1 MSVDNCS
8 LNEKNVNF
16 DAAWLSER
24 EEYFQGLY
32 NDIMK
37 LRDQGKFAGRKI
49 AVVGCWNNFMEVKK
63 IIEQLSL
70 KVSFIADNNPKKQG
84 ISRCGIV
91 SQSVESLVDEENIA
105 ILVINN
111 MYWKDLR
118 QQLISLQ
125 FVENKDFFVLYGGA
139 KFEADAKGTN
149 DTSIIFPRTWDELRL
164 QAWDGFQSYKKI
176 NDKYKGLPIWLMH
189 QPSLG
194 DLYIFSLFLPIA
206 MGKKTVSECDCVLIV
221 TKNSTKKLAEA
232 IGYRNIELITFEEA
246 NKNWL
251 VLLKL
256 MGDQLN
262 IRNAVYHGLNT
273 IFQSLVW
280 NTAVTFRDSFT
291 KYVFHFEQ
299 EVEPIFFDFP
309 KRRDVVFRQ
318 FTELGLQPGKTV
330 LISPYAGHFEA
341 SISENQWKYLVNKLI
356 EKGYSVCTNCGSAN
370 ELPLPNTIA
379 ASIELQ
385 DCVEF
390 VEMAG
395 YFIGIRS
402 GFCDL
407 ICKADCKKIV
417 IYETGATAASIDYFG
432 FANMRIA
439 DDIIELINDCIH
451 TDQLM
456 DEILQYF

>member
-49 AVVGCWNNFMEVKK
+49 AVVGCWGNFLEVNK
-63 IIEQLSL
+63 IIGELGL

-84 ISRCGIV
+84 ISRCGII
-91 SQSVESLVDEENIA
+91 SQSVESLIDEENVV

-111 MYWKDLR
+111 LYWRDIR
-118 QQLISLQ
+118 QQLIELN
-125 FVENKDFFVLYGGA
+125 FVENNDFFVLFGGE
-139 KFEADAKGTN
+139 KFEANAKGFSN
-149 DTSIIFPRTWDELRL
+149 TSIISSNIWNEIMLC
-164 QAWDGFQSYKKI
+164 AWDGFLSYKKI
-176 NDKYKGLPIWLMH
+176 NEKYKGLPIWLMH

-206 MGKKTVSECDCVLIV
+206 MGKKNVSECDCVLIV

-232 IGYRNIELITFEEA
+232 IGYKNIELISYEEA
-246 NKNWL
+246 GKNWL
-251 VLLKL
+251 AMLKL

-262 IRNAVYHGLNT
+262 VRNAVCHGLNK
-273 IFQSLVW
+273 IFPNLIW

-299 EVEPIFFDFP
+299 EVEPVFFEFP
-309 KRRDVVFRQ
+309 KRRDEVARQ
-318 FTELGLQPGKTV
+318 FTKMGLKPGKTV
-330 LISPYAGHFEA
+330 VISPYAGHFEA
-341 SISENQWKYLVNKLI
+341 TISEKQWKYLVDKLI
-356 EKGYSVCTNCGSAN
+356 EKGYSVCTNCGSVN
-370 ELPLPNTIA
+370 EHPLPNTVA
-379 ASIELQ
+379 ARIELQ

-407 ICKADCKKIV
+407 LCKANCRKIV
-417 IYETGATAASIDYFG
+417 IYETGAPAASIDYFG

>member
-1 MSVDNCS
+1 MTFSMSVDNCS

-206 MGKKTVSECDCVLIV
+206 IKKKTVSECDCVLIV
-221 TKNSTKKLAEA
+221 TKNSTKKLAET
-232 IGYRNIELITFEEA
+232 IGYKNIELITFEET
-246 NKNWL
+246 NKN
-251 VLLKL
+251 
-256 MGDQLN
+256 
-262 IRNAVYHGLNT
+262 
-273 IFQSLVW
+273 
-280 NTAVTFRDSFT
+280 
-291 KYVFHFEQ
+291 
-299 EVEPIFFDFP
+299 
-309 KRRDVVFRQ
+309 
-318 FTELGLQPGKTV
+318 
-330 LISPYAGHFEA
+330 
-341 SISENQWKYLVNKLI
+341 
-356 EKGYSVCTNCGSAN
+356 
-370 ELPLPNTIA
+370 
-379 ASIELQ
+379 
-385 DCVEF
+385 
-390 VEMAG
+390 
-395 YFIGIRS
+395 
-402 GFCDL
+402 
-407 ICKADCKKIV
+407 
-417 IYETGATAASIDYFG
+417 
-432 FANMRIA
+432 
-439 DDIIELINDCIH
+439 
-451 TDQLM
+451 
-456 DEILQYF
+456 